1 LIMNI
6 STIAKS
12 VLEKRAAGKEIIGK
26 AAIGKFNWG
35 TARKLL
41 TIAGISITAGVFIEK
56 ILDALKEAGVR
67 AKSSLY
73 YQKMLD
79 AHPELLKEDPV
90 EVAAYWASLYHF
102 APTMAQEPMAA
113 GAFIRQSIMKGVRKE
128 FGGPPADTYATLTG
142 IEDKLRADKKT
153 VLDKA
158 FATGIASGF
167 GKLLAEAPFLA

>member
-1 LIMNI
+1 MNI
-6 STIAKS
+6 STIAKN
-12 VLEKRAAGKEIIGK
+12 VLEKQAAGKEAIGK
-26 AAIGKFNWG
+26 AAIGRFDWK

-41 TIAGISITAGVFIEK
+41 AIAGAGITAGIFIEK
-56 ILDALKEAGVR
+56 IMDALKAANVK
-67 AKSSLY
+67 AKSPLY

-79 AHPELLKEDPV
+79 AHPELLKEDPK
-90 EVAAYWASLYHF
+90 EVAAYWTSLYHF

-128 FGGPPADTYATLTG
+128 FGGPPADTYSMLAN
-142 IEDKLRADKKT
+142 IEDKIRADKKT

-167 GKLLAEAPFLA
+167 GKLLAEAPFVP